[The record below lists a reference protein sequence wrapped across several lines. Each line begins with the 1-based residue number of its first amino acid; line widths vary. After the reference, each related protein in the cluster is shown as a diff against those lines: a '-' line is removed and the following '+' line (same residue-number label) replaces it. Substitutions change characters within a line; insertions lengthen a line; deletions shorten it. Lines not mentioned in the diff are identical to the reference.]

1 MPPPDCGLT
10 LGLRPISV
18 ALVFI
23 KYDQSMR
30 EGRMHIKRY
39 HDRTRGPVGAL
50 QIRLQG

>member
-1 MPPPDCGLT
+1 MPPFRCVLT
-10 LGLRPISV
+10 LWGWLASV
-18 ALVFI
+18 ALVLV
-23 KYDQSMR
+23 KPDQSMR